1 MSAWWLHDGANGS
14 LLQEDLCHTQ
24 HLLSLQQPEPLSLR
38 QVTVDLCLSRRHSNS
53 KAGLAQSLVG
63 SLGPVVDS
71 VFSEPSEHLWRVWS
85 LILNVI
91 SPLLLSCWGSSF
103 PLGCRLSFSGGIQ
116 HPLDGCSAVSCN
128 FGILAGEDSHSLST
142 PPSFHKSTL
151 TLVLFRSFNYFVV
164 CLFFI
169 LYI

>member
-1 MSAWWLHDGANGS
+1 MPLP
-14 LLQEDLCHTQ
+14 ETPK
-24 HLLSLQQPEPLSLR
+24 QP
-38 QVTVDLCLSRRHSNS
+38 Q
-53 KAGLAQSLVG
+53 AGLTQSLVG

-71 VFSEPSEHLWRVWS
+71 VFSKPSEHLWRVWS

-169 LYI
+169 LYIWVKSYSICLSHPTYFTLCNILKQRVRHDWATELNWTEYP